1 MVFRFAAPIELVF
14 FIAFFVLKSFNS
26 IVDREKLTSSIIYE
40 KEFICKR
47 LQPHYTIADL
57 MEIYSVSRDTILRAL
72 QEEKVKTH
80 RIRRTILVPA
90 SEIPKII
97 KDV

>member
-1 MVFRFAAPIELVF
+1 MASDKFKDGQHKDLLASRYSKKQL
-14 FIAFFVLKSFNS
+14 S
-26 IVDREKLTSSIIYE
+26 IYE

-72 QEEKVKTH
+72 QEENVKTH
-80 RIRRTILVPA
+80 RIRRTILIPA

>member
-1 MVFRFAAPIELVF
+1 MASDKTKDLLATRYSKTQL
-14 FIAFFVLKSFNS
+14 N
-26 IVDREKLTSSIIYE
+26 IYE

-72 QEEKVKTH
+72 QEENVKTH
-80 RIRRTILVPA
+80 RIRRTILIPA

>member
-1 MVFRFAAPIELVF
+1 MASDKTKDLLATRYSKTQL
-14 FIAFFVLKSFNS
+14 N
-26 IVDREKLTSSIIYE
+26 IYE

-72 QEEKVKTH
+72 HEENVKTH
-80 RIRRTILVPA
+80 RIRRTILIPA

>member
-1 MVFRFAAPIELVF
+1 MASDKFKGSQHKYLLATSYS
-14 FIAFFVLKSFNS
+14 KK
-26 IVDREKLTSSIIYE
+26 KLSIYE

-72 QEEKVKTH
+72 QEENVKTH
-80 RIRRTILVPA
+80 RIRRTIIVPA

>member
-1 MVFRFAAPIELVF
+1 MASDKTKDLLATRYSKTQL
-14 FIAFFVLKSFNS
+14 N
-26 IVDREKLTSSIIYE
+26 IYE

-72 QEEKVKTH
+72 QEENVKTH
-80 RIRRTILVPA
+80 RIRRTIIIPA

>member
-1 MVFRFAAPIELVF
+1 MASDKFKDGQDKDLLATRYSKKQL
-14 FIAFFVLKSFNS
+14 S
-26 IVDREKLTSSIIYE
+26 IYE

-57 MEIYSVSRDTILRAL
+57 MEIYSVSRDTVLRAL
-72 QEEKVKTH
+72 QEENVKTH
-80 RIRRTILVPA
+80 RIRRTILIPA

>member
-1 MVFRFAAPIELVF
+1 MASDNPKDMLATRYSKTQL
-14 FIAFFVLKSFNS
+14 N
-26 IVDREKLTSSIIYE
+26 IYE

-72 QEEKVKTH
+72 QEENVKTH
-80 RIRRTILVPA
+80 RIRRTILIPA

>member
-1 MVFRFAAPIELVF
+1 MASDKPKDLLATRYSKTQL
-14 FIAFFVLKSFNS
+14 N
-26 IVDREKLTSSIIYE
+26 IYE

-57 MEIYSVSRDTILRAL
+57 VEIYSVSRDTILRAL
-72 QEEKVKTH
+72 QEENVKT
-80 RIRRTILVPA
+80 RRVRRTILVPA

>member
-1 MVFRFAAPIELVF
+1 MASDKTKDLLATRYSKTQL
-14 FIAFFVLKSFNS
+14 N
-26 IVDREKLTSSIIYE
+26 IYE

-72 QEEKVKTH
+72 QEENVKTH
-80 RIRRTILVPA
+80 RIRRTNIIPA